1 MIEKITIYTSETCP
15 YCKEIKDLLK
25 ENEIDFTEKLTSEH
39 VKEWNQITEL
49 LVMGQLP
56 TLSFNKEF
64 FVPGRDYMNSKH
76 LIQLIKDHKKSK
88 YDYSIRSYECIKSMN
103 AQMAQAVQQL
113 FVKINNIE
121 SQLKGEKDSC
131 QNNHNNEHESTS

>member
-1 MIEKITIYTSETCP
+1 MKEKITIYTSETCP

-39 VKEWNQITEL
+39 VEEWSQITEL
-49 LVMGQLP
+49 LAMGQLP

-64 FVPGRDYMNSKH
+64 FVPGRDYMNPEH
-76 LIQLIKDHKKSK
+76 LVQLIKNYKKSK
-88 YDYSIRSYECIKSMN
+88 YNYSIKSYERIKSMN
-103 AQMAQAVQQL
+103 SQMGQAIQQL

-121 SQLKGEKDSC
+121 SQLKGEDTNK
-131 QNNHNNEHESTS
+131 NNCNNVDKSTS